1 MTALTQYQRL
11 EASGLWRADAEA
23 QRREVVV
30 SMGDASLT
38 ITDMKDQPVAHWSLA
53 AVRRATSKGDLPA
66 IYHPDGDRGETLEL
80 DATASDMIAA
90 IDKVLRAIERSRPRP
105 GKLRL
110 WISGGIAGLAVL
122 TAVIWLPG
130 ALLDYSSD
138 VVPPVKR
145 NEIGTALLDRI
156 TRVAGQPCTAPEAEE
171 ALRALGRR
179 VLGPERGG
187 DLVVLRGG
195 IAQTAHLPG
204 GRILLNHT
212 LVEDPDDP
220 DVTAGYILAEAVR
233 AKGSDPLVDLLESV
247 GLFATLK
254 LLTTG
259 EVPPAALDAYA
270 EDLLSTARAPVDP
283 AVLLPAFEA
292 AELRSSP
299 YAYALDLTGESTLN
313 LIEADPRAAE
323 GSRLVLT
330 DAEWVRLQGICT
342 R

>member
-1 MTALTQYQRL
+1 MTALSQYQRL

-30 SMGDASLT
+30 SLGDASLT
-38 ITDMKDQPVAHWSLA
+38 ISDLKDQPLAHWSLA
-53 AVRRATSKGDLPA
+53 AVRRGTPKGDLPV
-66 IYHPDGDRGETLEL
+66 IYHPDGDPGETLEL
-80 DATASDMIAA
+80 GSDASDMIAA
-90 IDKVLRAIERSRPRP
+90 IDKVLRAIERSRPHP

-110 WISGGIAGLAVL
+110 WIGGGIAAAVV
-122 TAVIWLPG
+122 TAAVVWLPG

-145 NEIGTALLDRI
+145 DEIGDALLNRI
-156 TRVAGQPCTAPEAEE
+156 TRVAGQPCSAPEAEE
-171 ALRALGRR
+171 SLRALGRR
-179 VLGPERGG
+179 VLGPDRGG

-220 DVTAGYILAEAVR
+220 DVTAGYVLAEAVR
-233 AKGSDPLVDLLESV
+233 AQGSDPLVDLLENA

-259 EVPPAALDAYA
+259 ELPDTALDAYA
-270 EDLLSTARAPVDP
+270 EDLLSTARP
-283 AVLLPAFEA
+283 AVAPARLLPAFAA

-299 YAYALDLTGESTLN
+299 YAYALDLTGESTLA

>member
-1 MTALTQYQRL
+1 MSL
-11 EASGLWRADAEA
+11 
-23 QRREVVV
+23 
-30 SMGDASLT
+30 GDASLT
-38 ITDMKDQPVAHWSLA
+38 ITDLKDQPVAHWSLA
-53 AVRRATSKGDLPA
+53 AVRRATPKGDMPT
-66 IYHPDGDRGETLEL
+66 IYHPDGDPGETLEL
-80 DATASDMIAA
+80 DASGAEMIAA
-90 IDKVLRAIERSRPRP
+90 IDKVLRAIERSRPSP

-110 WISGGIAGLAVL
+110 WIGGGIAACVV
-122 TAVIWLPG
+122 TAAIVWLPG

-145 NEIGTALLDRI
+145 DEIGTALLDRI
-156 TRVAGQPCTAPEAEE
+156 QRVAGQPCAAPEAEE

-179 VLGPERGG
+179 VLGDGRGG

-204 GRILLNHT
+204 GLILVNHT

-220 DVTAGYILAEAVR
+220 DVTAGFVLAEAVR
-233 AKGSDPLVDLLESV
+233 AERSDPLVDLLETA

-259 EVPPAALDAYA
+259 ELPPAALDAYA
-270 EDLLSTARAPVDP
+270 EDLLSNARPPVDP
-283 AVLLPAFEA
+283 ARLLPAFAA

-299 YAYALDLTGESTLN
+299 YAYALDMTGETTLA
-313 LIEADPRAAE
+313 LIEADPRGAD